1 MCHMLWPICRGTIS
15 ERFWTRLG
23 QRRRGSPYLFISVAV
38 ESYSPAAVVAGRTLL
53 GAVLLLPFAIRQK
66 APRPAFTKIGW
77 VLLFGAIEMAGPFL
91 LLGHAEQTLPSG
103 LTGLLVAT
111 VPLFAT
117 IIAFGG
123 GDRPVLSPARSI
135 GLFAGFVGVFVMIAG
150 PGLAVEGGMV
160 SSRSAKS
167 CWPRYCMRSRR
178 SSSRPSC
185 ARCPRSAPY
194 PSRSSP

>member
-1 MCHMLWPICRGTIS
+1 MNSSHRYDTRAWLLFAAMAVLWGT
-15 ERFWTRLG
+15 
-23 QRRRGSPYLFISVAV
+23 PYLFISVAV

-66 APRPAFTKIGW
+66 ALRPAFAKIGW

-91 LLGHAEQTLPSG
+91 LLCHAEQTLPSG

-123 GDRPVLSPARSI
+123 GDRSVLSPARSI
-135 GLFAGFVGVFVMIAG
+135 GLFVGFVGVFVM
-150 PGLAVEGGMV
+150 VEGGMV
-160 SSRSAKS
+160 SLPSAKS
-167 CWPRYCMRSRR
+167 CWSRCCTRSRR

-185 ARCPRSAPY
+185 ATCLRSAPS
-194 PSRSSP
+194 PSRSSR